1 MLAKRVIPCLDVH
14 DGKVT
19 RGVQFGRAEAGELRN
34 VGDPVELAVRYNDQ
48 GADEMVFFD
57 ITASAQGRASMIGVI
72 ERAADQCFMPLTAG
86 GGIRS
91 VADMHAMLKAGADK
105 TSINSSALAD
115 PALITRGVQFGKAEA
130 GELRNVGDPVAL
142 ALRYNEQ
149 GADEMVFFDITA
161 SAHGRATMIDVIQ
174 RAADECF
181 MPLTVGGGIRSV
193 EDMHALLRAGADKTS
208 INSSALATPD
218 LIRQGAEKFGS
229 QCVVVSID
237 AKKVA
242 PGRWEVFSHG
252 GRKATGLD
260 AVEWAKKAVALGA
273 GEIVLNSIDADGTKA
288 GFDLEITRRVSE
300 AVGVPVVASGGAG
313 TLEHMAAVLLE
324 GKADAV
330 LAASIFH
337 FGQFTVGDV
346 KKYLAGRNIPVRL

>member
-19 RGVQFGRAEAGELRN
+19 RGVQFGKAEAGELRN
-34 VGDPVELAVRYNDQ
+34 VGDPVE
-48 GADEMVFFD
+48 
-57 ITASAQGRASMIGVI
+57 
-72 ERAADQCFMPLTAG
+72 
-86 GGIRS
+86 
-91 VADMHAMLKAGADK
+91 
-105 TSINSSALAD
+105 
-115 PALITRGVQFGKAEA
+115 
-130 GELRNVGDPVAL
+130 L

-161 SAHGRATMIDVIQ
+161 SAHGRATMVNVIE
-174 RAADECF
+174 RTADECF
-181 MPLTVGGGIRSV
+181 MPLTVGGGIRTV
-193 EDMHALLRAGADKTS
+193 EDMYAMLKAGADKIS

-229 QCVVVSID
+229 QCIVVSID

-242 PGRWEVFSHG
+242 PEKWEVFSHG
-252 GRKATGLD
+252 GRKSTGLD
-260 AVEWAKKAVALGA
+260 AIEWAKRAVALGA

-288 GFDLEITRRVSE
+288 GFDLIVTRRVSE
-300 AVGVPVVASGGAG
+300 SVGVPVVASGGAG

-337 FGQFTVGDV
+337 FGTYTVGDV
-346 KKYLAGRNIPVRL
+346 KKFLAEKNIPVRL

>member
-19 RGVQFGRAEAGELRN
+19 RGVQFG
-34 VGDPVELAVRYNDQ
+34 
-48 GADEMVFFD
+48 
-57 ITASAQGRASMIGVI
+57 
-72 ERAADQCFMPLTAG
+72 
-86 GGIRS
+86 
-91 VADMHAMLKAGADK
+91 
-105 TSINSSALAD
+105 
-115 PALITRGVQFGKAEA
+115 KAEA

-142 ALRYNEQ
+142 AMRYNEQ

-161 SAHGRATMIDVIQ
+161 SAHGRATMVNVIE
-174 RAADECF
+174 RTADECF
-181 MPLTVGGGIRSV
+181 MPLTVGGGIRTV
-193 EDMHALLRAGADKTS
+193 DDMHTMLKAGADKVS

-229 QCVVVSID
+229 QCIVVSID
-237 AKKVA
+237 AKKVSA
-242 PGRWEVFSHG
+242 EKWEVFSHG

-260 AVEWAKKAVALGA
+260 AIEWARRAVALGA

-288 GFDLEITRRVSE
+288 GFDLVVTRRISE
-300 AVGVPVVASGGAG
+300 SVGVPVVASGGAG
-313 TLEHMAAVLLE
+313 TLAHMAEVLVA

-337 FGQFTVGDV
+337 FGEFTVGDV
-346 KKYLAGRNIPVRL
+346 KKYLAHQNIPVRL